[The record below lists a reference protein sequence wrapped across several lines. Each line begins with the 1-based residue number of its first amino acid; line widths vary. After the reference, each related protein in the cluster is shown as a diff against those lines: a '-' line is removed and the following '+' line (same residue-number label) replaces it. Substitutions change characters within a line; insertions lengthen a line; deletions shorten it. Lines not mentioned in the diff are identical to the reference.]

1 VSGDLRDRKNQFLG
15 GNMKDNPAFPERVEH
30 KSCTATIYFQRNRK
44 AVRYEVKYYDLD
56 GSKQRLT
63 FPTYSSAKKFAET
76 AVKEIVANREHFI
89 TLRGREAFEYQTAV
103 EIVGPLGLSIP
114 QALTLLAE
122 LHRQL
127 AGQGTPAEAVKY
139 FLENRPQKS
148 PDTTVREVVDQLLGL
163 KEKEGEVGK
172 IYLRDLRVRLHKFA
186 EAFQCPISRV
196 SPAEIRDYLL
206 ARDVSTR
213 TRHNLRTT
221 LTTLFNFAR
230 NEGYLP
236 ADHKGVPRPTKR
248 SRLKLAIKVFTPEEM
263 SKLLSG
269 ATGDQL
275 VALAIIG
282 FAGIRAQELMRLQW
296 EHLDF
301 EERHIIVP
309 DTIAKCEERRI
320 VPMADNLHAW
330 LLPYRKAS
338 GPVCPFSNLAIVFA
352 RTAKRAGVAW
362 KRNGLRHSFISY
374 RVAFI
379 KNVGQVA
386 FEAGNS
392 AQMIHR
398 HYLKVV
404 TEAVAKAWFAIMP
417 SQPANVIQ
425 APKPAVEDGAA
436 VSFAG

>member
-1 VSGDLRDRKNQFLG
+1 
-15 GNMKDNPAFPERVEH
+15 MKLNCTLPETVEY
-30 KSCTATIYFQRNRK
+30 KSCTATIYHQHHRRAERFE
-44 AVRYEVKYYDLD
+44 VRYYDVD
-56 GSKQRLT
+56 GSCQRLT
-63 FPTYSSAKKFAET
+63 FPSYSSAKKFAET
-76 AVKEIVANREHFI
+76 AVKEIAANREHFI
-89 TLRGREAFEYQTAV
+89 TLRGRDAFEFQTALERV
-103 EIVGPLGLSIP
+103 TPLGLSIS
-114 QALTLLAE
+114 QAVTLLTE
-122 LHRQL
+122 HHRQL
-127 AGQGTPAEAVKY
+127 AGQGTLSEAVKY

-148 PDTTVREVVDQLLGL
+148 PDITVRQVVDQLLAL

-196 SPAEIRDYLL
+196 SPADIRDYLL
-206 ARDVSTR
+206 ERNVSNR

-248 SRLKLAIKVFTPEEM
+248 SRLKLAVKVFTPEAM
-263 SKLLSG
+263 SKLMSV
-269 ATGDQL
+269 AKDDQL

-282 FAGIRAQELMRLQW
+282 FAGIRAQELLRLHW
-296 EHLDF
+296 EHVDF
-301 EERHIIVP
+301 LEKHIIVP

-320 VPMADNLHAW
+320 VPMSDNLCAW
-330 LLPYRKAS
+330 LLPYRKPS
-338 GPVCPFSNLAIVFA
+338 GPVCPYSNLAIVFA
-352 RTAKRAGVAW
+352 RAAKRACVPW
-362 KRNGLRHSFISY
+362 VRNGLRHSFISY
-374 RVAFI
+374 RTALI

-404 TEAVAKAWFAIMP
+404 TESVAKRWFEIMP
-417 SQPANVIQ
+417 NEPINIVQVPKLEGANGAVVAQ
-425 APKPAVEDGAA
+425 AI
-436 VSFAG
+436 

>member
-1 VSGDLRDRKNQFLG
+1 
-15 GNMKDNPAFPERVEH
+15 MKQSCTFPETVEH
-30 KSCTATIYFQRNRK
+30 KSCTATIYQQQHRE
-44 AVRYEVKYYDLD
+44 AERYEVRYYDVD

-63 FPTYSSAKKFAET
+63 FPTYSSAKQFAET
-76 AVKEIVANREHFI
+76 AVKEIAANREHFV
-89 TLRGREAFEYQTAV
+89 TLRGRAAFEFQTAV
-103 EIVGPLGLSIP
+103 ETLTPLGLTIA
-114 QALTLLAE
+114 QAAALIAE
-122 LHRQL
+122 NHRQL
-127 AGQGTPAEAVKY
+127 AGAGTLPEAIKY
-139 FLENRPQKS
+139 FVENRPQKS
-148 PDTTVREVVDQLLGL
+148 PDITVRQVVDELLAL

-186 EAFQCPISRV
+186 EAFRCPISRV
-196 SPAEIRDYLL
+196 SPAQIRGYLL
-206 ARDVSTR
+206 ERDVSNR

-230 NEGYLP
+230 NEGYMP

-248 SRLKLAIKVFTPEEM
+248 SRLKLAVKVFTPEEM
-263 SKLLSG
+263 VKLLG
-269 ATGDQL
+269 AATGDQL

-282 FAGIRAQELMRLQW
+282 FAGIRAQELMRLRW

-301 EERHIIVP
+301 QEKHIIVP

-320 VPMADNLHAW
+320 VPMSDNLYAW
-330 LLPYRKAS
+330 LLPHRKAS

-352 RTAKRAGVAW
+352 RMAKRAGLSW
-362 KRNGLRHSFISY
+362 KRNGLRHSYISY
-374 RVAFI
+374 RVALV

-392 AQMIHR
+392 AQMVHR

-425 APKPAVEDGAA
+425 APKPERGDGAA
-436 VSFAG
+436 ASCAG

>member
-1 VSGDLRDRKNQFLG
+1 MYND
-15 GNMKDNPAFPERVEH
+15 PAFPERVEY
-30 KSCTATIYFQRNRK
+30 KSSTATIYLQRNRK

-63 FPTYSSAKKFAET
+63 FPTYSSAKKFAES
-76 AVKEIVANREHFI
+76 AVKEIAANREHFI
-89 TLRGREAFEYQTAV
+89 TLRGREAFEYQTAL
-103 EIVGPLGLSIP
+103 ETAATIGLSIP
-114 QALTLLAE
+114 QALTLLTE
-122 LHRQL
+122 LHRQIAC
-127 AGQGTPAEAVKY
+127 AGTLHEAIKY

-148 PDTTVREVVDQLLGL
+148 PDITVREVVDQLLAL

-186 EAFQCPISRV
+186 GAFQCPISRV
-196 SPAEIRDYLL
+196 SPVEIRDYLL
-206 ARDVSTR
+206 DRDVSNR

-248 SRLKLAIKVFTPEEM
+248 SRLKLAIKVFTPDEM
-263 SKLLSG
+263 AKLLR
-269 ATGDQL
+269 AAKDDQL
-275 VALAIIG
+275 IALAIIG

-301 EERHIIVP
+301 EEKHIIVP

-320 VPMADNLHAW
+320 VPMSDNLCAW

-352 RTAKRAGVAW
+352 RAAKRASVPW
-362 KRNGLRHSFISY
+362 KRN
-374 RVAFI
+374 AFGRRADALAQKEKVLGI
-379 KNVGQVA
+379 LKERQVA
-386 FEAGNS
+386 ARNYIMDQENNDALS
-392 AQMIHR
+392 AALDSEWPGGFPYSILVAPGGKIIQRQMGEIDAIK
-398 HYLKVV
+398 LK
-404 TEAVAKAWFAIMP
+404 K
-417 SQPANVIQ
+417 VI
-425 APKPAVEDGAA
+425 ALYPGR
-436 VSFAG
+436 